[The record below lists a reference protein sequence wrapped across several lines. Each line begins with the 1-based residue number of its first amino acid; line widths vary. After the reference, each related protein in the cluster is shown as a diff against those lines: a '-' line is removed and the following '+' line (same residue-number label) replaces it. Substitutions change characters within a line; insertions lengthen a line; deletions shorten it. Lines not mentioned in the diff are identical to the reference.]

1 MIHANISPES
11 LIRLGQVMM
20 LWQGAGAKLTPLPWT
35 ASQEA
40 VDATRP
46 PERAA
51 NTDIQTPF
59 GFLVASGEQA
69 FMDMAQTLQE
79 KQIHIGWTPCFRH
92 EPTFD
97 PTHHYYFLKAEAFI
111 RCCASQSSLEV
122 DRVRNI
128 AMLGFESLLRLPN
141 QTARLEFRQTG
152 PVAYDIECNGIE
164 VGSYGVRTYKG
175 HTYVFG
181 TALAEPRWSE
191 ALTK

>member
-1 MIHANISPES
+1 MIHANISPEA
-11 LIRLGQVMM
+11 LIRLGQMM
-20 LWQGAGAKLTPLPWT
+20 NLWQSAGAVFIPLPWM

-46 PERAA
+46 PERAP

-69 FMDMAQTLQE
+69 FMDMASTLQE
-79 KQIHIGWTPCFRH
+79 KQIYIGWSPCFRH
-92 EPTFD
+92 EPSFD
-97 PTHHYYFLKAEAFI
+97 ATHHYYFLKAEAFV
-111 RCCASQSSLEV
+111 RCSSSQAPLEV

-128 AMLGFESLLRLPN
+128 AMLGFKTLLRLSN
-141 QTARLEFRQTG
+141 TNAQLEFRQTAIH
-152 PVAYDIECNGIE
+152 AYDIECNGIE
-164 VGSYGVRTYKG
+164 VGSYGYRNYNG
-175 HTYVFG
+175 QTYVFA